1 MDLLSLAGNMFYG
14 PKGSAALYIRRG
26 VNIVPL
32 IDGGAQE
39 KGRRAGAEDVPAIV
53 GLGVA
58 AELARAEIP
67 GRAERLVILRDS
79 LINGLTAVD
88 RVHLTGHP
96 TQRLPGLVS
105 VVVEYVEGES
115 MLLMLNMKG
124 IAAASGSTCTSRS
137 LKGSPVLSA
146 IGLEPALAQGS
157 LVFSL
162 GESNISEDIEYVIA
176 SFPPIVAR
184 LRAMSPLYH
193 KGV

>member
-1 MDLLSLAGNMFYG
+1 MSVAGV
-14 PKGSAALYIRRG
+14 SIA
-26 VNIVPL
+26 PL

-39 KGRRAGAEDVPAIV
+39 KGRRAGTEDVPAIV

-58 AELARAEIP
+58 AELAQAEIP
-67 GRAERLVILRDS
+67 TRVGRLIVLRDR
-79 LINGLTAVD
+79 LIQGLTAVD

-124 IAAASGSTCTSRS
+124 VAAASGSTCTSRS
-137 LKGSPVLSA
+137 LKSSPVLTA

-162 GESNISEDIEYVIA
+162 GERNTNEEIEYVLD
-176 SFPPIVAR
+176 SFPPIIAR

-193 KGV
+193 KGA